1 MVSRVPSPAAPAWRI
16 LGKPKTRDCPSDGD
30 ERTAD
35 HTETQPQISHFE
47 FLSRNFWEAAIVYQ
61 TDAATDTNVKIIGT
75 FPADRHLTIIYPA
88 ALTAGV
94 NHPDANAFPDYIK
107 SAKAT
112 PLFEAQG
119 FAVRGSAKS

>member
-1 MVSRVPSPAAPAWRI
+1 MENTRQAQDWGLPKRWR
-16 LGKPKTRDCPSDGD
+16 

-61 TDAATDTNVKIIGT
+61 TDAATDPNVKTIGT
-75 FPADRHLTIIYPA
+75 SPAGTHPPIIYPA
-88 ALTAGV
+88 ALTAGA
-94 NHPDANAFPDYIK
+94 NHPDAIAFPDYIK

-119 FAVRGSAKS
+119 FTVRGSARS